1 MPSNM
6 SCGWDLQG
14 CCGWAYLAPCWSS
27 SRSEPPRDV
36 WGSGTSLATPP
47 CCQCSALTFTFRG
60 RRSWRCLQCAD
71 ALGGAVSSHQHR
83 GFPDWNT
90 TLHCWKTRRLTLPSS
105 GCQGPRYQSVI
116 LQLVFL
122 VVHIWL
128 SCLLSWMGM
137 YAHFCAKPTMLFGT
151 WLDPQNQELLQLLFG
166 DGVLIGFL
174 TMLSGRPWAP
184 CFFDPPPCF
193 FDPPPCLVDPPPCFV
208 YLRFT
213 FL

>member
-1 MPSNM
+1 MPPNM

-27 SRSEPPRDV
+27 SRLEPPRDV
-36 WGSGTSLATPP
+36 WGSGMSLATPP

-116 LQLVFL
+116 LHLVSGPQISKCNFAFGVSCCAHL
-122 VVHIWL
+122 VIL
-128 SCLLSWMGM
+128 
-137 YAHFCAKPTMLFGT
+137 FAK
-151 WLDPQNQELLQLLFG
+151 LDG
-166 DGVLIGFL
+166 HV
-174 TMLSGRPWAP
+174 
-184 CFFDPPPCF
+184 C
-193 FDPPPCLVDPPPCFV
+193 
-208 YLRFT
+208 T
-213 FL
+213 FLCKANNAVWDVVRPSESGITAALIW